1 MSWQDIIKN
10 EGMEG
15 RAFYIDKENAKEKA
29 KSLPR
34 MKKELDKTL
43 TELKMLVDEIGGD
56 EMDKMFDGPDGQEVG
71 STTQLMEDFNE
82 FKKKVEDAYEDALI
96 SNTQLAEMSF
106 NEARYG
112 RR

>member
-10 EGMEG
+10 ERG
-15 RAFYIDKENAKEKA
+15 FYTDKENAKEKA

-96 SNTQLAEMSF
+96 FNTQLAEMSF